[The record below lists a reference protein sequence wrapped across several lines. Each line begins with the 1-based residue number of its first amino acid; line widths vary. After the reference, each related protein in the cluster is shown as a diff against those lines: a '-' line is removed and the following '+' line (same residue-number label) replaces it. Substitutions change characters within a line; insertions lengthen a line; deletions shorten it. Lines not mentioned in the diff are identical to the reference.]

1 MNPAIQVRR
10 TPDGRIQARRLDG
23 KPLTPEDRE
32 EAKLMAVNRTAPI
45 PHPEPIPLDDPIIS
59 VDAWYPTFHQ
69 MHVAVVAES
78 PDFDYRELKHQNLEL
93 YSQIKAAEARIDA
106 LEDARLSEVM
116 AIMTEW
122 RGLILKAT
130 FEQRQRTA
138 AATRR
143 DTVETQV
150 KKANENASKKHGAI

>member
-1 MNPAIQVRR
+1 MKNTAFDIVEKYLNRPQATASVAANRPAAIPNPA
-10 TPDGRIQARRLDG
+10 PSL
-23 KPLTPEDRE
+23 P
-32 EAKLMAVNRTAPI
+32 
-45 PHPEPIPLDDPIIS
+45 DDPIIS
-59 VDAWYPTFHQ
+59 IDAWYPTFHQ

-143 DTVETQV
+143 DTVETRA
-150 KKANENASKKHGAI
+150 KKANENAGKKPGAI

>member
-1 MNPAIQVRR
+1 MDARLLEKARAIMHGATRLTASAAPVDANRPA
-10 TPDGRIQARRLDG
+10 T
-23 KPLTPEDRE
+23 
-32 EAKLMAVNRTAPI
+32 I
-45 PHPEPIPLDDPIIS
+45 PYPEPSPADDPIIS

-78 PDFDYRELKHQNLEL
+78 PDFDYGELKQQNLEL
-93 YSQIKAAEARIDA
+93 YSEIKAAEAQIDA

-130 FEQRQRTA
+130 FEQRQRKA
-138 AATRR
+138 
-143 DTVETQV
+143 ET
-150 KKANENASKKHGAI
+150 